1 MKNKGSKHTERK
13 HRKHETWFQE
23 HGDMDMPYH
32 ITTHF
37 FMKEGHIHLSDNK
50 TQDNLLPTPKKVNV
64 RCKSI

>member
-1 MKNKGSKHTERK
+1 
-13 HRKHETWFQE
+13 
-23 HGDMDMPYH
+23 MDMPYH